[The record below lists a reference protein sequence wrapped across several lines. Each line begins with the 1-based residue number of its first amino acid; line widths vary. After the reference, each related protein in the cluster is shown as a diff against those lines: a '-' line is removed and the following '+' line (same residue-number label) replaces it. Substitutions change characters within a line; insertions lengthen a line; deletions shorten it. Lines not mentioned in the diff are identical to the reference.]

1 VKNVWIVLVAEV
13 KRRLTSRAFQI
24 GVVIGML
31 GVAGMSRIPSF
42 VASHVGGDQTA
53 VVLAGAPALTARAA
67 GLLGGA
73 YKIAA
78 IQTSTE
84 PPTAADLTRLHAGQ
98 FIVLTTS
105 ARGVS
110 VAVYAKSSQNVP
122 TERIAGFLAP
132 LNLEVVQRLAPAQS
146 AKLLT
151 VPVTVHAIGDVFA
164 TPQSAAFAHVIAFSL
179 LFVLYLIII
188 LNSQL
193 TLNSVI
199 EEKTN
204 RIAELL
210 VAAIDPLALL
220 YGKIG
225 AGIVL
230 AAIQMLAWLFAGF
243 AATALGS
250 GSGGGVASPG
260 VAGAA
265 SSLLA
270 MHDAFKP
277 LIVPAF
283 LFLLL
288 VGLLQFSTL
297 YAAIGSLVS
306 RPEDLGSL
314 SSALILPIVGA
325 FVMAMLALDAPD
337 APLVVAASFVPLIA
351 PFVMFVRVVMS
362 NPPAWQL
369 ALCAV
374 INVATLWAF
383 AVGAGR
389 LYRVGMLLYG
399 RPPSL
404 AQVWKTVRER

>member
-1 VKNVWIVLVAEV
+1 MKNVWIVLVAEV

-42 VASHVGGDQTA
+42 VASHVGADQST
-53 VVLAGAPALTARAA
+53 VVLAGTPALTARAA
-67 GLLGGA
+67 SLLGPA
-73 YKIAA
+73 YKIAS
-78 IQTSTE
+78 IQTSIE
-84 PPTAADLTRLHAGQ
+84 PPTAADLARLHAGQ
-98 FIVLTTS
+98 FLAFTTNS
-105 ARGVS
+105 SGVS

-122 TERIAGFLAP
+122 SGRIAGLLAP
-132 LNLEVVQRLAPAQS
+132 LNLEVVQRLAPAAA

-151 VPVTVHAIGDVFA
+151 VPVTVHPIGDVFA
-164 TPQSAAFAHVIAFSL
+164 TPQSAAIAHVMAFSL

-230 AAIQMLAWLFAGF
+230 AVIQMTAWLLAGF
-243 AATALGS
+243 AATAF
-250 GSGGGVASPG
+250 GGGGGGATPG

-265 SSLLA
+265 TSMLA
-270 MHDAFKP
+270 LHDAFKP

-288 VGLLQFSTL
+288 VGLLQFSTV

-337 APLVVAASFVPLIA
+337 APLVVAASFVPLIS

-374 INVATLWAF
+374 INVATIWAF
-383 AVGAGR
+383 AVAAGR

-404 AQVWKTVRER
+404 AQIWKTVRER